1 MIRIL
6 LLFSVSMLLL
16 GGAARAQV
24 PQIPTNI
31 DFATVNVD
39 DITDQQLSQ
48 LLQRAQASGYTV
60 NDILQLAQSK
70 GMSADNLSKL
80 KDRLGALPATAPSQG
95 NIPGSNQR
103 NYIRPPMT
111 ARDSLQEWK
120 ESYRKRIFGSELFSN
135 ANLTFEPNLTIPSP
149 AGYILG
155 AGDNLVVNVFGYSE
169 RSDKVQVSPDGYVNI
184 PNVGPIMVSG
194 MSLEE
199 ARNRI
204 ITRLSTVYSG
214 IRSGNT
220 HVQVLLGD
228 IRSIKVMVVGE
239 VVRPGSYTLPS
250 LATLANALYVSGGPD
265 ESGSFRNITLVREG
279 AIIDTFDLYRF
290 LATGSLA
297 GNILLRD
304 QDVIKVNPYQKRVI
318 LDGQVKH
325 PGIFEAIGGESLQGL
340 IDYAGGYTD
349 KAYTGVIKATRVT
362 DKERAVLTV
371 PQARVAGF
379 ALQSGDSVYVDSV
392 LDRFVNRVIV
402 KGPVF
407 FPGSYALQPG
417 MTVKDLIT
425 LAGGLK
431 EDIFLNRAL
440 IRRRAA
446 DYSQEIVAFNV
457 GDVLSGAAVQPLKA
471 EDSVILYSKFD
482 LREHYYIYVKGEV
495 NRPDSIP
502 YSDGMHLEDA
512 ILLSGGFKDAA
523 SRKEISVAR
532 RARSQEYNSADISMA
547 VVRKFTVPENFA
559 EPTDSSASFELQ
571 PFDVIIVHRSPGYKE
586 QGLARVD
593 GEVIYPG
600 EYVIDSK
607 SEKLTDLIAK
617 AGGLK
622 TDAYAE
628 GAQLLRLK
636 DFEGSGKYFEQ
647 NKLDVFREA
656 NKGNDSLEI
665 AKIKGNMDTAYQLV
679 DINLD
684 KALQAPGSKYD
695 LLVEK
700 GDVVRVPLRLE
711 TVSLNGEVF
720 YPKEVRFDRKYRF
733 KDFIYQAGGFTSEAL
748 RRGSYVVYPNG
759 EVASTKGFLFM
770 HRYPRVKPGSDI
782 YVPARKKRAAA
793 SPAEI
798 VGLAGGIVAILG
810 IFISIINI
818 SK

>member
-1 MIRIL
+1 
-6 LLFSVSMLLL
+6 
-16 GGAARAQV
+16 
-24 PQIPTNI
+24 
-31 DFATVNVD
+31 
-39 DITDQQLSQ
+39 
-48 LLQRAQASGYTV
+48 
-60 NDILQLAQSK
+60 
-70 GMSADNLSKL
+70 
-80 KDRLGALPATAPSQG
+80 
-95 NIPGSNQR
+95 
-103 NYIRPPMT
+103 
-111 ARDSLQEWK
+111 
-120 ESYRKRIFGSELFSN
+120 
-135 ANLTFEPNLTIPSP
+135 
-149 AGYILG
+149 
-155 AGDNLVVNVFGYSE
+155 
-169 RSDKVQVSPDGYVNI
+169 
-184 PNVGPIMVSG
+184 
-194 MSLEE
+194 
-199 ARNRI
+199 
-204 ITRLSTVYSG
+204 
-214 IRSGNT
+214 
-220 HVQVLLGD
+220 
-228 IRSIKVMVVGE
+228 
-239 VVRPGSYTLPS
+239 
-250 LATLANALYVSGGPD
+250 
-265 ESGSFRNITLVREG
+265 
-279 AIIDTFDLYRF
+279 
-290 LATGSLA
+290 
-297 GNILLRD
+297 
-304 QDVIKVNPYQKRVI
+304 
-318 LDGQVKH
+318 
-325 PGIFEAIGGESLQGL
+325 
-340 IDYAGGYTD
+340 
-349 KAYTGVIKATRVT
+349 
-362 DKERAVLTV
+362 
-371 PQARVAGF
+371 
-379 ALQSGDSVYVDSV
+379 
-392 LDRFVNRVIV
+392 
-402 KGPVF
+402 
-407 FPGSYALQPG
+407 
-417 MTVKDLIT
+417 
-425 LAGGLK
+425 
-431 EDIFLNRAL
+431 
-440 IRRRAA
+440 
-446 DYSQEIVAFNV
+446 
-457 GDVLSGAAVQPLKA
+457 
-471 EDSVILYSKFD
+471 
-482 LREHYYIYVKGEV
+482 
-495 NRPDSIP
+495 
-502 YSDGMHLEDA
+502 
-512 ILLSGGFKDAA
+512 
-523 SRKEISVAR
+523 
-532 RARSQEYNSADISMA
+532 MA